1 MDEREVIK
9 LNHSDQEK
17 EMGEISRLLQEKA
30 QKGFEFGKSSQI
42 TAEDAAHIGQS
53 KSNHT
58 ESNHI
63 ESNHTES
70 NHKGIDRGRW
80 AD

>member
-1 MDEREVIK
+1 M
-9 LNHSDQEK
+9 NHSEQKK

-30 QKGFEFGKSSQI
+30 EKGFEFGKSSQ
-42 TAEDAAHIGQS
+42 AEEDATQIGQS
-53 KSNHT
+53 K
-58 ESNHI
+58 
-63 ESNHTES
+63 SNHTES

>member
-1 MDEREVIK
+1 M
-9 LNHSDQEK
+9 NHSDQKK

-30 QKGFEFGKSSQI
+30 KKGFEFGKSSQM
-42 TAEDAAHIGQS
+42 TAEEDAAHIGQS

-58 ESNHI
+58 

>member
-1 MDEREVIK
+1 MNNSEQK
-9 LNHSDQEK
+9 K

-30 QKGFEFGKSSQI
+30 KKGFEFGKSSQVA
-42 TAEDAAHIGQS
+42 AEEGAAHIGQS

-58 ESNHI
+58 ENNHR
-63 ESNHTES
+63 
-70 NHKGIDRGRW
+70 GIDRGRW